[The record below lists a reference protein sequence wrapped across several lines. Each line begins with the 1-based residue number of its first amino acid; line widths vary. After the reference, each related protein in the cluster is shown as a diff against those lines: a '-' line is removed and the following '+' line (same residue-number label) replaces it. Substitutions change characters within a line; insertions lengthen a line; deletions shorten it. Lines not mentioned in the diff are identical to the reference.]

1 MAKLEP
7 NYQLIAEALW
17 LLSNEEGYKTKIM
30 DKGAQKSVE
39 NTVRKLKTEQS
50 NNSNS
55 SLGVDEME
63 EDNSRNKPSGK
74 KIARANNI
82 FKRF

>member
-1 MAKLEP
+1 
-7 NYQLIAEALW
+7 
-17 LLSNEEGYKTKIM
+17 M

-55 SLGVDEME
+55 SLGVDELE
-63 EDNSRNKPSGK
+63 EDNSRNKPAGK
-74 KIARANNI
+74 KITRTNNI